1 MYILN
6 RLAVGNPPLGFRYL
20 VKSSSFFR
28 VVFRVLN
35 RGLRLNLPGWG
46 ERRAAERGTGG
57 GARDCAGIAVSRGCV
72 FVLFLLGLF
81 KTLSTY
87 F

>member
-35 RGLRLNLPGWG
+35 RGLRLNLPGRG

-57 GARDCAGIAVSRGCV
+57 GARDWSGSEA
-72 FVLFLLGLF
+72 FLAF
-81 KTLSTY
+81 KALIRPLRVT
-87 F
+87 

>member
-6 RLAVGNPPLGFRYL
+6 RLAVGNPPLGLRYL

-46 ERRAAERGTGG
+46 ERRTAEGGTGAERGTG
-57 GARDCAGIAVSRGCV
+57 RDGPLTA
-72 FVLFLLGLF
+72 FH
-81 KTLSTY
+81 KTL
-87 F
+87 